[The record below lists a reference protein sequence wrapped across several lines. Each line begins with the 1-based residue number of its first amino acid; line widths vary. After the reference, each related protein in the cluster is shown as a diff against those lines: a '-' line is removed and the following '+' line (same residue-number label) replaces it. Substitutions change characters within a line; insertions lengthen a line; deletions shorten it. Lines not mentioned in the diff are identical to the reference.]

1 MTYDQPGPAAANQ
14 FIERR
19 LAGHMIGDLALLDV
33 VEVASADAREV
44 TLFFQTSVEPT
55 RVIGPYGS
63 KLISDT
69 SIAGA
74 TVLRYR
80 LPLSVGSLFH
90 IDEVPMN
97 LVPAE
102 AEDAIFAD
110 ANAIVSVRN
119 GETAETVLDWLT
131 YHIVHH
137 GLTAATILDRAE
149 PLTDRR
155 FAKEL
160 HSGLR
165 SRALDCT
172 VALVTSDIPLGE
184 PNMPPEAHPYC
195 VDGAPGKDR
204 MKVPDPSPWDAPLG
218 AVSWYEIARTRFLAR
233 ARAVAN
239 LDVHDLAE
247 PGEVSIFDAAV
258 ATDTGVIRVLGQA
271 CYPWRSRRGTQVA
284 FGDHTCI
291 QFDAGRDRKRWCIA
305 PAKAPD
311 EAVWKL
317 VRIANGPAAIGQDR
331 GFYRHM
337 ALRHPSKKIS
347 QIVPKTGLIEHP
359 PLLQQSQAYF
369 GHAPVRIPQI
379 SPVKVPKG
387 RGRCAI
393 VTTMKNEGPFIL
405 EWLAY
410 HLAVGFDDIVV
421 YTNDCT
427 DGTDTM
433 LDLLQN
439 KGFVQHR
446 DNDFRKMKLRP
457 QHAALQMAEDEPV
470 VKDAKW
476 VTCIDVDEYVNIKTG
491 DGTLDALFAAV
502 PDANMIS
509 MTWRLFGNADIHDFV
524 DTPITKQFTRCAP
537 ELARKP
543 HQAWGFKTL
552 FQNIGIFKKLGV
564 HRPKG
569 LNPQLWESINWVN
582 GTGKPLPRSI
592 YRNGWRSTLRT
603 FGYDLVQLNHYAVRS
618 TESFLVKRDRGR
630 VNHVD
635 RDQGLSYWFRMNN
648 NFEED
653 RSIQDRLPMM
663 QRQLDIFLAD
673 PEIAQAHADCVSSH
687 RAKIAELRARPD
699 YKQFYDVLKSAR
711 LSKLAHLH
719 SHFGANVFLSGPDV
733 IPDEIAAKDPQ
744 DDWFF
749 TVERPEQS
757 NH

>member
-1 MTYDQPGPAAANQ
+1 MGGPLMGQ
-14 FIERR
+14 LIERR
-19 LAGHMIGDLALLDV
+19 LASQMIGHTVLLDV
-33 VEVASADAREV
+33 VEDVGPDWSNL
-44 TLFFQTSVEPT
+44 TLFCETRLEPEAVT
-55 RVIGPYGS
+55 GPDGAAFVGVSHVAGASILSYRMGPR
-63 KLISDT
+63 T
-69 SIAGA
+69 PRTFCIAGDEQ
-74 TVLRYR
+74 R
-80 LPLSVGSLFH
+80 LSA
-90 IDEVPMN
+90 
-97 LVPAE
+97 AE
-102 AEDAIFAD
+102 AELDLLAGAH
-110 ANAIVSVRN
+110 AIVAVRN
-119 GETAETVLDWLT
+119 GETAQSVLDWLA
-131 YHIVHH
+131 YHVAQH
-137 GLTAATILDRAE
+137 GMTAAVILDRAK
-149 PLTDRR
+149 PLSDRN
-155 FAKEL
+155 FAGEL
-160 HSGLR
+160 RAGL
-165 SRALDCT
+165 AAGNLDCT
-172 VALVTSDIPLGE
+172 VVVVTSDIPLGA

-204 MKVPDPSPWDAPLG
+204 MQVPAPSPWDAPL
-218 AVSWYEIARTRFLAR
+218 AAISWYEIARARFLAR

-247 PGEVSIFDAAV
+247 PAETSIFDAAIH
-258 ATDTGVIRVLGQA
+258 ADGGVITLLGQA
-271 CYPWRSRRGTQVA
+271 CYPWRTRRGTQVR
-284 FGDHTCI
+284 FGDHTCV

-305 PAKAPD
+305 PATAPD
-311 EAVWKL
+311 DAVWKL
-317 VRIANGPAAIGQDR
+317 VRVANGVADPRHDM

-337 ALRHPSKKIS
+337 ALRHLSDKIS
-347 QIVPKTGLIEHP
+347 LIVPKTALVEHAD
-359 PLLQQSQAYF
+359 LLGQSRDYF
-369 GHAPVRIPQI
+369 GHDPVRIPEMQAAQA
-379 SPVKVPKG
+379 PNG

-410 HLAVGFDDIVV
+410 HRAVGFDDVLV

-433 LDLLQN
+433 LDLLQA

-446 DNDFRKMKLRP
+446 DNAFRAMELRP
-457 QHAALQMAEDEPV
+457 QHAALQMAETEPV
-470 VKDAKW
+470 VQDAKW

-491 DGTLDALFAAV
+491 NGTLDALFAEV

-509 MTWRLFGNADIHDFV
+509 MTWRLFGNADIHGFV
-524 DTPITKQFTRCAP
+524 DMPITHQFTRCAP

-552 FQNIGIFKKLGV
+552 FQNIGTFKKLGV

-582 GTGKPLPRSI
+582 GSGNPLPKTI
-592 YRNGWRSTLRT
+592 YRNGWRSTVRT
-603 FGYDLVQLNHYAVRS
+603 FGYDLVQLNHYAVRA

-653 RSIQDRLPMM
+653 HSIQSRLPMM
-663 QRQLDIFLAD
+663 QRELDAMLAD
-673 PEIAQAHADCVSSH
+673 PEIAQAHEACVVSH

-699 YKQFYDVLKSAR
+699 YAQFYEVLTSDR
-711 LSKLAHLH
+711 LGKLAHLH

-733 IPDEIAAKDPQ
+733 IPDDIAAKDPH

-749 TVERPEQS
+749 TVERPDEGT
-757 NH
+757 H